1 MAQVVRLNEDLFVL
15 NNPSGNAGLL
25 VRDGRALL
33 FDCHTGCTPRQ
44 LSDLGVRQLAGICL
58 TQHRRTQTD
67 GIGTW
72 LEQGVPVYGSDYE
85 AEVLEQAGRRWTD
98 PAFRWRRFAKMVPDL
113 AMPASDIR
121 PVQRVRPG
129 QAIDVFDFDV
139 LAVDAAGSSPGAL
152 AWLVQIGPQRI
163 LFSGQSALAGG
174 RLPNLWM
181 LQKGFGRIQDYHG
194 ILGAAPDIRET
205 WRRFLAL
212 EPDILVP
219 GAGPIDH
226 NPAEGLVRLG
236 ERMVHLQQNVMR
248 ASALNFYFPDL
259 YLAWDRN
266 WPRLAGSDPLPLPP
280 FVQGLCGTSFLLRAQ
295 NGAGFLIDC
304 GDPAAAGLIMEQI
317 RSGSLLD
324 LEAVWI
330 THMHYDHTE
339 GLVQLLEHFSCPV
352 LASRLTADTLCHPDA
367 YFLPCQYPVP
377 FPVKGLADKTTFAWR
392 EFTLTAY
399 EFPGQVLHH
408 GALLVEGYG
417 QKVLFVGDSFS
428 STGLDD
434 YCPQNRVL
442 PGKNRGMRRCLDLIR
457 QIQPDLLINQHR
469 RQAFRLEPDMLDELE
484 RVLIERDRIAE
495 ELTGRSAGWA
505 WDDAWCRVY
514 PFEQTAQPGAIVTV
528 AVHIT
533 NHDAEPLPV
542 RVEPVLPAGCRVVGG
557 SLRQKGVVPP
567 LTAGSHLAEADPD
580 FSLEWKIALP
590 VDTDQATLPLI
601 FRISCRVTEG
611 PAAIGLVQIRS

>member
-1 MAQVVRLNEDLFVL
+1 MTQVVRLSEYLFVL
-15 NNPSGNAGLL
+15 TAPSGNAGLL
-25 VRDGRALL
+25 VREGRALL
-33 FDCHTGCTPRQ
+33 FDCHIGCTPQ
-44 LSDLGVRQLAGICL
+44 LLAALGVRQLAGICL
-58 TQHRRTQTD
+58 TQHRREQTD
-67 GIGTW
+67 GINIW
-72 LEQGVPVYGSDYE
+72 LGQGVPVFCSDFE
-85 AEVLEQAGRRWTD
+85 ADILEHAGQRWTD

-121 PVQRVRPG
+121 PVRRVKPR
-129 QAIDVFDFDV
+129 QTIDVFDFGV
-139 LAVDAAGSSPGAL
+139 LAVDAAGPSPGAL
-152 AWLVQIGPQRI
+152 AWLVQSGTQRV
-163 LFSGQSALAGG
+163 LFCGQAALAGG
-174 RLPNLWM
+174 QLPNLWM

-219 GAGPIDH
+219 GSGPIERS
-226 NPAEGLVRLG
+226 PAEGLVRLG
-236 ERMVHLQQNVMR
+236 KRMVHLQQNVMR

-259 YLAWDRN
+259 YLAWDRD
-266 WPRLAGSDPLPLPP
+266 WPRLLGSDPLPLPP
-280 FVQGLCGTSFLLRAQ
+280 FVEGLCGTSFLLRAQ

-304 GDPAAAGLIMEQI
+304 GDPAAAGLLQEQI

-339 GLVQLLEHFSCPV
+339 GLVRLLEHFSCPV

-367 YFLPCQYPVP
+367 YFLPCQYPAP
-377 FPVKGLADKTTFAWR
+377 FPVKGLADKTSFAWR

-417 QKVLFVGDSFS
+417 QRVLFVGDSFS

-442 PGKNRGMRRCLDLIR
+442 PGKNRGMRRCIDLVR
-457 QIQPDLLINQHR
+457 QLRPDFLINQHR
-469 RQAFRLEPDMLDELE
+469 RQAFRLEPEMLDELE
-484 RVLIERDRIAE
+484 RVLIERDRITE

-514 PFEQTAQPGAIVTV
+514 PFEQTAAPGSVITV

-533 NHDAEPLPV
+533 NHDDEPLTV
-542 RVEPVLPAGCRVVGG
+542 SVEPVLPAGCRVAGG

-567 LTAGSHLAEADPD
+567 LTDGSCLAESNPD
-580 FSLEWKIALP
+580 LSLAWKIALP
-590 VDTDQATLPLI
+590 ENTEQATIPLV
-601 FRISCRVTEG
+601 FRVSCRIAKG
-611 PAAIGLVQIRS
+611 PVGIGLVHFSR